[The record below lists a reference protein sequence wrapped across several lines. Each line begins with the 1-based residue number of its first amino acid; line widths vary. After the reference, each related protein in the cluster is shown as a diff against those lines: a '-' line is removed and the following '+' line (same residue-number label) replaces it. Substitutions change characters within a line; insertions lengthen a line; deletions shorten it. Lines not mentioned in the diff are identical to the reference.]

1 MEVKKENKVET
12 SSTPYDDVFKTLL
25 NDCSSLI
32 IPVINEVFQ
41 EHYRGDETI
50 TFHSNDH
57 FINGQGGEEQKRITD
72 NCFDIQG
79 ETKKTYHVECQ
90 STSDSSMLVRMFE
103 YGTQI
108 ALDEGKINK
117 NILEVE
123 FPHATVL
130 FLRSNENTP
139 DKMKIHMMTPGGDVS
154 YDIPVMKVQK
164 YALEELFEK
173 NLLFLIP
180 FYIFKHESKL
190 KEYNNNPKKLEMLKE
205 EYEFIKNR
213 LEELCKEYK
222 LDAYTRCTI
231 SDMSG
236 KVITN
241 LAKKYENVREGVKK
255 VMGGQVLEYEA
266 KTIRN
271 KAIEEGMEKGIEKA
285 NIASAQK
292 MLLNNM
298 NISVIVEI
306 TNLPKEKVELLK
318 QEMIKNGEL
327 KVKKNKNRGMSR

>member
-1 MEVKKENKVET
+1 MKKRSEIMEVKKENKIET

-57 FINGQGGEEQKRITD
+57 YINGQGGEGQKRITD

-117 NILEVE
+117 NALEVE

-139 DKMKIHMMTPGGDVS
+139 DKMKIHMKTPGGDVS
-154 YDIPVMKVQK
+154 YEIPVMKVQK
-164 YALEELFEK
+164 YSLEELFEK

-190 KEYNNNPKKLEMLKE
+190 KEYNNNPKKLERLKE
-205 EYEFIKNR
+205 EYEYIKNK

-236 KVITN
+236 KVLTN

-271 KAIEEGMEKGIEKA
+271 KAIEEA
-285 NIASAQK
+285 NLATAQK
-292 MLLNNM
+292 MLLGNM
-298 NISVIVEI
+298 KISVIVEM
-306 TNLPKEKVELLK
+306 TDLPKEKVEGLK

-327 KVKKNKNRGMSR
+327 KEKKNKNRGMSR